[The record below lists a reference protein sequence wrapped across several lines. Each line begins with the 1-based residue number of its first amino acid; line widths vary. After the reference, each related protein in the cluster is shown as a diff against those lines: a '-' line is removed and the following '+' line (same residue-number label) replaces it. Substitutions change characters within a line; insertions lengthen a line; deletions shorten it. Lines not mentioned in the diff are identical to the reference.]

1 MLIVVIDILQ
11 MPRFEVAV
19 GGGLGIL
26 SVPGED
32 PNASLLDLPSFVGGQ
47 PTP

>member
-11 MPRFEVAV
+11 MPRFELAV
-19 GGGLGIL
+19 GGGPGIL
-26 SVPGED
+26 SAGED